1 MNIRMAKKIGI
12 FRLAIISILIT
23 IIILELVILIGKK
36 TNESNKYDKAGI
48 NTIETTTNSTTR
60 NEGTAVLI
68 DVDKIDSKPEDDT
81 ERSKKIEVLNKF
93 YYHKET
99 GKYSTFRLIG
109 KNNND
114 HFVSATF
121 YLNFYKNGQRVN
133 SEIGSVVNV
142 KANKKFVVDI
152 SVDYAD
158 EYDSVDITYTSQK
171 GKSVY
176 TDLDISKDLFVFEEK
191 SLYSSKKLLYNY
203 DVDDKDSKVLY
214 AYLIYYKD
222 GKEVFAENAIYM
234 SGGFTFFPSNYN
246 VDYDDLEFDVYSAY
260 LKSENY

>member
-1 MNIRMAKKIGI
+1 M
-12 FRLAIISILIT
+12 
-23 IIILELVILIGKK
+23 
-36 TNESNKYDKAGI
+36 
-48 NTIETTTNSTTR
+48 
-60 NEGTAVLI
+60 
-68 DVDKIDSKPEDDT
+68 
-81 ERSKKIEVLNKF
+81 
-93 YYHKET
+93 
-99 GKYSTFRLIG
+99 
-109 KNNND
+109 
-114 HFVSATF
+114 
-121 YLNFYKNGQRVN
+121 
-133 SEIGSVVNV
+133 
-142 KANKKFVVDI
+142 VDI

>member
-1 MNIRMAKKIGI
+1 MEEKKKLSKTTIYRISVIICLLMVI
-12 FRLAIISILIT
+12 FALVFILFKDNSKNNDI
-23 IIILELVILIGKK
+23 KK
-36 TNESNKYDKAGI
+36 GSVTTES
-48 NTIETTTNSTTR
+48 TTTSSTTQTP
-60 NEGTAVLI
+60 GTAVMI
-68 DVDKIDSKPEDDT
+68 DVDKVGYKVEDDT
-81 ERSKKIEVLNKF
+81 ERTSKVEVLNKF
-93 YYHKET
+93 YYHRDNS
-99 GKYSTFRLIG
+99 KYSSFKVVG

-114 HFVSATF
+114 HYINVTF

-133 SEIGSVVNV
+133 SELGSAVNV

-158 EYDSVDITYTSQK
+158 EYDSVDISCTTQK

-191 SLYSSKKLLYNY
+191 SLYSSKNIYYNY
-203 DVDDKDSKVLY
+203 DVEDKDNKVLY
-214 AYLIYYKD
+214 AYLIYRKD

-234 SGGFTFFPSNYN
+234 NGGFKFFPSSYN

-260 LKSENY
+260 LKSSNY